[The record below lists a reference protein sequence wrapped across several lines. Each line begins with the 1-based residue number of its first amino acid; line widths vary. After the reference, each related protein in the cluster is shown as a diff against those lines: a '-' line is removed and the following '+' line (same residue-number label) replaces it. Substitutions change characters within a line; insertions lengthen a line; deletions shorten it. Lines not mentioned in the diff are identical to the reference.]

1 MRSYSNNGGFI
12 GRTFNI
18 NDEDYF
24 IDIGSA
30 PEAIQYVG
38 GTTAAFVGSTTN
50 DIVSLTT
57 LTGGI
62 ASAPQYGDLII
73 VAVELSG
80 TANKAYKIA
89 NFTQIADLYQND
101 TEDSNFQVGYKL
113 TSIVPETSVLI
124 TNGSG
129 NTADGIAVAVHVYRN
144 IDQTTP
150 FDVTMTTFGA
160 LNGAI
165 PNPSAITPVTSGALI
180 VVAAGAAHDATAAGL
195 FTASYLSDFITTTT
209 VALAETNDATVG
221 MGNVAWTSGAYD
233 PAAWTF
239 TGTGGTAA
247 NWSYNSVTM
256 ALRPGPTVTL
266 GNKRNSGI
274 LDLPGQISPKLL
286 NVVGQQEYLAGG
298 GPFSF
303 VVPENLYEISALAI
317 GAGGGGGG
325 WGNGSDE
332 SAGGGGGGAL
342 AYAKFA
348 VTPGETLTINV
359 GAAGNG
365 GGSGNNGGA
374 GNTSSVQRDGTNLVA
389 AGGGGGGQSVDA
401 SGTAGG
407 AGGTVITGTGFPGG
421 RGGNNSETT
430 GAPGCG
436 GGGAGGYFGAGGRGG
451 DFASRSG
458 LAGTN
463 DAGGGGA
470 ALQGATAEPAAT
482 FGTGHGGGGGVGVYG
497 PTTAGVGGVPSSLF
511 LTVATIGTAT
521 YTSRTTTNVTG
532 TGSGATFNVT
542 QNAANNGYTVT
553 LVSGGTGYSA
563 TAGSNTIRI
572 LGTNVGGATT
582 ANDITITITAI
593 NAGTIT
599 TFTIPAA
606 GAAGNLSAG
615 NAMATLT
622 STRGVATGG
631 TGGPFTIT
639 NASAGVVVTNGSGGT
654 APSGTW
660 SITVTLSGAVYTTSV
675 TTGGTAFGV
684 NDTIFIPYTLIG
696 GAVQSGGGGSDGA
709 AGTSTGGLYG
719 GGGRSALTTNGSG
732 SAGAIGAIRLI
743 WGKELSFPAPAPS
756 GIVSITTQ
764 AGIVFFPQIDQY

>member
-1 MRSYSNNGGFI
+1 MKPYSNNGGFI
-12 GRTFNI
+12 GITANYTTA
-18 NDEDYF
+18 EPYV
-24 IDIGSA
+24 
-30 PEAIQYVG
+30 QYVNG
-38 GTTAAFVGSTTN
+38 VTSANTGATGTRAISLVGLGVQPN
-50 DIVSLTT
+50 DMVIVAYER
-57 LTGGI
+57 GGI
-62 ASAPQYGDLII
+62 VDKTATTISGYTTIASL
-73 VAVELSG
+73 
-80 TANKAYKIA
+80 
-89 NFTQIADLYQND
+89 FADNV
-101 TEDSNFQVGYKL
+101 TEDSNLIVAYKFMGPTPDTDVVIPRTGFGTDSEAVAIQIWRGIDSNNPLDVAAVTNTQL
-113 TSIVPETSVLI
+113 TS
-124 TNGSG
+124 G
-129 NTADGIAVAVHVYRN
+129 
-144 IDQTTP
+144 
-150 FDVTMTTFGA
+150 
-160 LNGAI
+160 I
-165 PNPSAITPVTSGALI
+165 PNPPAITPVTTGAKI
-180 VVAAGAAHDATAAGL
+180 VVAAGTAHAGGTDTFGAT
-195 FTASYLSDFITTTT
+195 YL
-209 VALAETNDATVG
+209 TNFLTIGANDDNDTTVG
-221 MGNVAWTSGAYD
+221 MGWLTWPGGTYD

-239 TGTGGTAA
+239 TQADSTTY
-247 NWSYNSVTM
+247 SSNSVTF
-256 ALRPGPTVTL
+256 ALRPATI
-266 GNKRNSGI
+266 NAKNSGVW
-274 LDLPGQISPKLL
+274 DLPGAAAPKLL
-286 NVVGQQEYLAGG
+286 NVVGQQEYLAASGT
-298 GPFSF
+298 FNF
-303 VVPENLYEISALAI
+303 VVPDNLFEISALAI
-317 GAGGGGGG
+317 GGGGGGGG
-325 WGNGSDE
+325 WGNAGDE

-374 GNTSSVQRDGTNLVA
+374 GGTSSVQRAGTNLVA

-407 AGGTVITGTGFPGG
+407 AGGTVIVGTGFPGG

-436 GGGAGGYFGAGGRGG
+436 GGGAGGYTGAGGRGG

-497 PTTAGVGGVPSSLF
+497 PTTAGAGGVPSSLF

-521 YTSRTTTNVTG
+521 YTNRTTTNNTG
-532 TGSGATFNVT
+532 VGTGATFNVT

-563 TAGSNTIRI
+563 TAGSNSIRI

-582 ANDITITITAI
+582 ANDITITITAV
-593 NAGTIT
+593 NAGAIT

-639 NASAGVVVTNGSGGT
+639 NASAGVVVTNVSNGT

-660 SITVTLSGAVYTTSV
+660 SITVTRSGAVYTTSV

-684 NDTIFIPYTLIG
+684 GDTIFIPYTLIG
-696 GAVQSGGGGSDGA
+696 GAPQSGGGGSDGA
-709 AGTSTGGLYG
+709 VGTSTGGLFG
-719 GGGRSALTTNGSG
+719 GGGRSALVANGSG
-732 SAGAIGAIRLI
+732 AAGARGAVRLI

-756 GIVSITTQ
+756 GITGITTQ
-764 AGIVFFPQIDQY
+764 LGIVFFPQIDQY